1 MRLIDDSGL
10 SQSVTFRIL
19 VSLFLSN
26 QDYLNIMFNQ
36 WI

>member
-1 MRLIDDSGL
+1 MRLIDDSSL
-10 SQSVTFRIL
+10 SQLVTFRIL